1 MTEEDIHAK
10 SKGEQEKGVVPANSE
25 RVLVVHHAG
34 PTLRLIREA
43 LQAFTQAEVDT
54 TPDAL
59 YGFEMALKR
68 PYKLFIFCLSLPSI
82 DGELLYELVDK
93 AYGHCHAG
101 VRATPAVIYIV
112 EKGQNMQ
119 HQELMRD
126 ARVRGLLSKPLN
138 IDRLLKLVGDAGL
151 TTRAKD

>member
-10 SKGEQEKGVVPANSE
+10 GEQEKGIASANSE

-59 YGFEMALKR
+59 YGFEIALKR
-68 PYKLFIFCLSLPSI
+68 PYKLFIFSLPLPNI
-82 DGELLYELVDK
+82 NGELLYELVDK
-93 AYGHCHAG
+93 AYVHCHEG
-101 VRATPAVIYIV
+101 VRVTPAVIYII
-112 EKGQNMQ
+112 EQGQNMQ

-138 IDRLLKLVGDAGL
+138 IDRLLKLVGEAGI
-151 TTRAKD
+151 TERAED